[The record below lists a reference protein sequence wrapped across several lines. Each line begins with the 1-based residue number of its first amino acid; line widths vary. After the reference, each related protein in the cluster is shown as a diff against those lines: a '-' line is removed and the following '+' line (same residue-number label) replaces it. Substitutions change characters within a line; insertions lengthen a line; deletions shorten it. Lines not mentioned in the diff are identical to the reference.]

1 MSGLT
6 LEKQNEI
13 IMKGWI
19 IHETKKRNLGPN
31 FHALYDK
38 VTGRYCDPSVGWV
51 NSDPR
56 TRKVINYDQRRK
68 RERMGMEAIFNFEED
83 EAAIYLFSLYA
94 DKNKIYWEMD
104 GVSMLVNTPSG
115 MSYHAR
121 MMENGKLKACV
132 ADDFIKE
139 LFKSDYLHI
148 SSIIVNEDKMFPKRD
163 DAGRLLMA
171 ALGEV
176 EFAYGLPRVDTA
188 KSIQIALG
196 LLNNSIITS
205 IQMGKIL
212 RIFQLYYAK
221 VGDGAMLD
229 FLSKHSCVFALEQF
243 LVIGKSRASHNWIVS
258 PELEK
263 SLVDKV
269 SPIVWMNMRLE
280 AIENILQIHN
290 VMKVK
295 RIDELDALI
304 SYLEARKRDIT
315 KEGRRFKMIEET
327 EAILRRVV
335 NYGTLNKWKEELN

>member
-13 IMKGWI
+13 IKKGWI
-19 IHETKKRNLGPN
+19 IHETKKRNLGLN
-31 FHALYDK
+31 FYVLYDK
-38 VTGRYCDPSVGWV
+38 VSRRYCDPSVGWV

-56 TRKVINYDQRRK
+56 TKKVISYDHRRK

-83 EAAIYLFSLYA
+83 EGAIYLFSLYA
-94 DKNKIYWEMD
+94 DKSKIYWEMD
-104 GVSMLVNTPSG
+104 GVCMLVNTPIG
-115 MSYHAR
+115 MRYHAR
-121 MMENGKLKACV
+121 IMENGKMKFCPGEALVENLLKN
-132 ADDFIKE
+132 
-139 LFKSDYLHI
+139 DYLHI
-148 SSIIVNEDKMFPKRD
+148 SSIIVDDHKIFPKRD

-171 ALGEV
+171 ALGEASL
-176 EFAYGLPRVDTA
+176 AYDFPKLETG

-205 IQMGKIL
+205 IQMRKIL
-212 RIFQLYYAK
+212 RIFKLYYVK
-221 VGDGAMLD
+221 VGRGAMLD

-243 LVIGKSRASHNWIVS
+243 LVIGKSRASHHWIAS
-258 PELEK
+258 PELEDN
-263 SLVDKV
+263 LVSEV
-269 SPIVWMNMRLE
+269 SPIVWSNMRLE
-280 AIENILQIHN
+280 AIENIMQIHN

-295 RIDELDALI
+295 RIDELDTLI

-315 KEGRRFKMIEET
+315 NEGRRYKMIEET